1 MRIALS
7 APPAPTRDDHDVL
20 VNGNDELS
28 LADAAALARR
38 SSRTVRRWTKI
49 GRHDRGVLSA
59 AHTVHGIRVRVSDLI
74 EYMESVPTGADHST
88 REAILSPGTLKLDSG
103 ASDTLAP
110 FEQLADAVAR
120 VVSDAP
126 PLTDTQRERLA
137 VILGGAR

>member
-1 MRIALS
+1 MLIALS
-7 APPAPTRDDHDVL
+7 APPALARDDHDLL

-38 SSRTVRRWTKI
+38 SSRTVRRWTKV
-49 GRHDRGVLSA
+49 GRHDRGVLQA

-74 EYMESVPTGADHST
+74 EYMESVPTGADHSM
-88 REAILSPGTLKLDSG
+88 REPIPSPGMSKLDLG

-110 FEQLADAVAR
+110 FDQLADAVAR

>member
-1 MRIALS
+1 MLIALS
-7 APPAPTRDDHDVL
+7 APPAPARDDNDL
-20 VNGNDELS
+20 SVNGNGELS

-38 SSRTVRRWTKI
+38 SSRTIRRWTKV
-49 GRHDRGVLSA
+49 GRRDRGVLPA

-74 EYMESVPTGADHST
+74 EYLESVPAGADHST
-88 REAILSPGTLKLDSG
+88 PGFIQSPGTRKLDSN
-103 ASDTLAP
+103 APDTLAP

>member
-1 MRIALS
+1 MLIALS
-7 APPAPTRDDHDVL
+7 APPAPARDDHELL
-20 VNGNDELS
+20 VYGDDELS

-38 SSRTVRRWTKI
+38 SSRTVRRWTKV
-49 GRHDRGVLSA
+49 GRHDRGVLPA

-74 EYMESVPTGADHST
+74 EYLEYVPTGADHST
-88 REAILSPGTLKLDSG
+88 LESIQTPKTLKLDSG
-103 ASDTLAP
+103 ALDTLAP